1 MTRCYIPSWVKLS
14 PNHIN
19 FDCEEIANEKGNG
32 STGIPIGVLE
42 ELVARIGAI
51 TPDKYI
57 APEPDAKPD
66 KDALVAATA
75 TDGIKQLFTLQCIL
89 VDQIKEFGSS
99 ASESAQACLKE
110 ALQKGPFK
118 TMEEIETPG
127 TTLFEEHAKM
137 AACKVEIGD
146 LRELLGLVKGM
157 LFLDIRRQHPDLANA
172 QSVGINND
180 WTLRWKEH
188 GDDDDD
194 SGMSIIRILAICGGL
209 PGGLAELF
217 AEHGRPN

>member
-1 MTRCYIPSWVKLS
+1 M
-14 PNHIN
+14 N
-19 FDCEEIANEKGNG
+19 KGNG
-32 STGIPIGVLE
+32 STGTPVGVLA

-51 TPDKYI
+51 TPEQYI

-66 KDALVAATA
+66 KDAIVAATA

-89 VDQIKEFGSS
+89 VDQIKGLKSS
-99 ASESAQACLKE
+99 ASQAAQVCLRE
-110 ALQKGPFK
+110 ALQKGPDG
-118 TMEEIETPG
+118 TMQEIETPG

-137 AACKVEIGD
+137 TAFKAEIDD
-146 LRELLGLVKGM
+146 LQELLGLVKGM
-157 LFLDIRRQHPDLANA
+157 LFLDIRRQHPDLASA

-180 WTLRWKEH
+180 WTLRWKKL

-194 SGMSIIRILAICGGL
+194 SGMSIRILAIGGGL

-217 AEHGRPN
+217 SQSMPAH